1 MTKVVRN
8 IVNVALLGCITMFMV
23 SCSSKQDGNE
33 EYNQPA
39 LYWYNKMIKQVS
51 TGYIDEADD
60 TYLSLQSEHKNSPLL
75 ATSMQIMAKAHIE
88 EEQYELSNYYLDEYI
103 KRFALSKN
111 IDYIRYLKIKANYL
125 SFQYQN
131 REQELIN
138 STIKEIEVFL
148 EKYPT
153 SSYVP
158 LVETINGRLAM
169 SKASMDQEIAALYS
183 RVGKPLASEVYNEK
197 VKQNW
202 VEPTEI
208 QAVDVP
214 WYRSI
219 FE

>member
-1 MTKVVRN
+1 MTKAVRN
-8 IVNVALLGCITMFMV
+8 IVNVVLLGCLTMFMV

-75 ATSMQIMAKAHIE
+75 ATSMQIMAKAHISE
-88 EEQYELSNYYLDEYI
+88 EEYELANYYLDEYI

-138 STIKEIEVFL
+138 STIKEIETFL

-158 LVETINGRLAM
+158 LVETINGRLSM
-169 SKASMDQEIAALYS
+169 SKASMDQEIAALYT
-183 RVGKPLASEVYNEK
+183 RVGKPIAAELYNEK

-208 QAVDVP
+208 VEVDVP